1 MGSSLAE
8 SSLHSDRPF
17 EAGGQHTGNAPY
29 MVGMHMGDDQGANA
43 VERKLDDLVVS
54 PCSVRGG
61 VGALEQAAVDKDAA
75 VLRHV
80 QLMTGTSYAVLG
92 AVMGDLRV
100 FHQLIL

>member
-43 VERKLDDLVVS
+43 IQEEFDKLVIG
-54 PCSVRGG
+54 PRTEWRCI
-61 VGALEQAAVDKDAA
+61 GALEQAAVD
-75 VLRHV
+75 
-80 QLMTGTSYAVLG
+80 
-92 AVMGDLRV
+92 
-100 FHQLIL
+100 